1 MLFLAVFAGFFAEN
15 QREHYV
21 ERQRPKAYA
30 ASMLSDLRSD
40 TVELK
45 NYISYTS
52 YATHNIDT
60 LLDLLSD
67 HGPGEIPS
75 GKLYWFGLWGAAMV
89 SFLIFVSRHN

>member
-21 ERQRPKAYA
+21 ERQRAKAYA

-60 LLDLLSD
+60 LLDLLSNQR
-67 HGPGEIPS
+67 
-75 GKLYWFGLWGAAMV
+75 
-89 SFLIFVSRHN
+89 SRKMNYILGILSWRQF